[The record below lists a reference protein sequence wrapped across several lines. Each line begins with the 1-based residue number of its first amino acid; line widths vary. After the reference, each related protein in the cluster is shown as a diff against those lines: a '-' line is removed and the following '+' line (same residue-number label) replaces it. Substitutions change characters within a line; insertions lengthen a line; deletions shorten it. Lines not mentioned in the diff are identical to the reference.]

1 MSTDTDIVDTA
12 LSDSTTFDPFDGCPW
27 GVYLNRLSEAYMTRE
42 RGSFVPLGEHH
53 INWLERFADGEDF
66 ALLAHRF
73 GLKTF
78 VVLAYIA
85 ARLQYDDGFT
95 ALWVTNTEDQAKD
108 KAHREF
114 NKLTNRAPFLDN
126 LAENVRV
133 EDTIKTKRFP
143 NGSAFHAGWLHGGLE
158 GARADLIVFDDL
170 IKEKGDGDTEE
181 IWQWCAGAAM
191 PIGKRNSQEV
201 FIGTRKRPGDLYQY
215 IADETDY
222 QITEYPLIRERWLAN
237 QEQTVGKVAPERYY
251 TEIVDPLSAGDR
263 TVSVLW
269 PDARGPAFIQDKYG
283 KTGERM
289 FNRAY
294 CLVVGNREGLIYD
307 GFSRSEHTFGTETPD
322 DAVDA
327 LAYYFNALDWGSGHP
342 AGLLQLAR
350 GDDGL
355 YVLDEEKAAADGTD
369 FYTNT
374 LSSMWR
380 DFGRGVVACDPS
392 DKRGINDLRSEGID
406 AIGAEND
413 VDAGIR
419 EVQGLI
425 AAGELHIH
433 ESCTELLDELG
444 KYRYNQKTGRPV
456 KANDHL
462 VDALR
467 YGVMAERDVIRPHE
481 KQRQREAD
489 EDRGGVTIY

>member
-1 MSTDTDIVDTA
+1 MSTQPDAVDAA
-12 LSDSTTFDPFDGCPW
+12 LDDPATFNPFDGCPW

-42 RGSFVPLGEHH
+42 RGEFVPLGEHH
-53 INWLERFADGEDF
+53 VHWAERFAAGEDF

-78 VVLAYIA
+78 VILAYIT
-85 ARLQYDDGFT
+85 ARLQYDDGYT

-114 NKLTNRAPFLDN
+114 NKLTGRAPFLDN
-126 LAENVRV
+126 LTENVRV

-143 NGSAFHAGWLHGGLE
+143 NGSTFHAGWLNGSLE
-158 GARADLIVFDDL
+158 GARADLIVFDDI

-191 PIGKRNSQEV
+191 PVGKRNSQEV
-201 FIGTRKRPGDLYQY
+201 FIGTRKRPGDLYEY
-215 IADETDY
+215 VADETGYD
-222 QITEYPLIRERWLAN
+222 ITEWPLIRERWLSN
-237 QEQTVGKVAPERYY
+237 QDQTVGEIAPERYY
-251 TEIVDPLSAGDR
+251 TDLSDPLSDGDR

-269 PDARGPAFIQDKYG
+269 PDARGAAFIQDKYN
-283 KTGERM
+283 KTGDRM

-307 GFSRSEHTFGTETPD
+307 GFSRSAHTYTGNPTD
-322 DAVDA
+322 GVDA
-327 LAYYFNALDWGSGHP
+327 LRYHFNALDWGSGHP
-342 AGLLQLAR
+342 AGILQLAR
-350 GDDGL
+350 GADGL
-355 YVLDEEKAAADGTD
+355 YVLDEVKAPADGTD

-374 LSSMWR
+374 LRSLWS
-380 DFGRGVVACDPS
+380 DFGRGIVGCDPA
-392 DKRGINDLRSEGID
+392 DKRGINDLRAEGID
-406 AIGAEND
+406 AVGAEND

-433 ESCTELLDELG
+433 DSCTELLDELG

-467 YGVMAERDVIRPHE
+467 YGVMVERDVIHP
-481 KQRQREAD
+481 RQRKQQRRQESA
-489 EDRGGVTIY
+489 GGSELIT